1 VILLIVFKFFIM
13 VRISVLLLVFSFFGC
28 GSNSD
33 KSKGSEGE
41 DVTSVKLTDDEL
53 LSTVQKQTFK
63 YFWDYAEPNSGL
75 ARERYHPDG
84 VYPENDSNIVTTG
97 GSGFGLM
104 ALVSGM
110 SQGYITKEQG
120 VERLNKIADFLGK
133 ADRFHGAWS
142 HWIDGNTGKVKPF
155 GTKDNGGDLVETSF
169 LVAGM
174 ITVREYLKDGSE
186 NEKAV
191 AQKYDALWKGVNWQW
206 FTNNKNVLYWHW
218 SPTYDWQMNFP
229 LEGYNE
235 CLITYVLAASSPTH
249 SIDAKAY
256 HEGWARSGGIVSSN
270 TKYNLPLILKHNGA
284 EEFGGPLFWAH
295 YSYVGLDPNQL
306 TDKYANYWD
315 LNVNQTKINYQYCI
329 ENPKKGYGPDYWGLT
344 ASYSRN
350 PDGSI
355 GYNAHMPSNDQ
366 GVMSPTAAIS
376 SIVYTPKESIA
387 VIRNL
392 YDNHKKETWG
402 DAGFYD
408 ALSLQNNNWVA
419 KRYLAIDQG
428 PEVVMIENYR
438 TGLLWKLFMN
448 APEVKQGL
456 VKLGFKSGKYGI

>member
-1 VILLIVFKFFIM
+1 MI
-13 VRISVLLLVFSFFGC
+13 RISVLLMSFVFFGC
-28 GSNSD
+28 GSTANNS
-33 KSKGSEGE
+33 KESKT
-41 DVTSVKLTDDEL
+41 VTPAVVKLSDEEL
-53 LSTVQKQTFK
+53 MDVVQKQTFK

-84 VYPENDSNIVTTG
+84 VYPENDANVVTTG

-104 ALVSGM
+104 AIVSGM
-110 SQGYITKEQG
+110 SRGYITKKEG
-120 VERLNKIADFLGK
+120 VERLNKIADFLDK

-142 HWIDGNTGKVKPF
+142 HWIDGKTGKVKPF

-169 LVAGM
+169 LVSGI

-186 NEKAV
+186 AEKAV
-191 AQKYDALWKGVNWQW
+191 AKKYDALWKGVDWKW
-206 FTNNKNVLYWHW
+206 YTNNKNFLYWHW

-235 CLITYVLAASSPTH
+235 CLITYILAAASPTH
-249 SIDAKAY
+249 PITPKEY
-256 HEGWARSGGIVSSN
+256 HEGWARNGGIVTDK
-270 TKYNLPLILKHNGA
+270 TKYNIPLILKHNGA

-315 LNVNQTKINYQYCI
+315 LNVNHVKIDYEYCV
-329 ENPKKGYGPDYWGLT
+329 ENPKKFKGYGSDYWGLT

-350 PDGSI
+350 PDGTI
-355 GYNAHMPSNDQ
+355 GYNAHMPSNDV
-366 GVMSPTAAIS
+366 GVIAPTAAIS

-387 VIRNL
+387 VMRNL
-392 YDNHKKETWG
+392 YENHKKDTWG
-402 DAGFYD
+402 VAGFYD
-408 ALSLQNNNWVA
+408 ASSLQYGWTA
-419 KRYLAIDQG
+419 QRYLAIDQG
-428 PEVVMIENYR
+428 PEVVMLENYR
-438 TGLLWKLFMN
+438 SGLLWKLFMN

-456 VKLGFKSGKYGI
+456 IGLGFHSDKYGF

>member
-1 VILLIVFKFFIM
+1 MIRIALIL
-13 VRISVLLLVFSFFGC
+13 FSFTFFSC
-28 GSNSD
+28 SSYLDKQKESTTSSEEKLSD
-33 KSKGSEGE
+33 E
-41 DVTSVKLTDDEL
+41 EL

-84 VYPENDSNIVTTG
+84 NYPENDVNIVTTG

-104 ALVSGM
+104 AIVSGM
-110 SQGYITKEQG
+110 SQGYITKEEG
-120 VERLNKIADFLGK
+120 VERLNKIADFLAK
-133 ADRFHGAWS
+133 ADRFHGAWP

-174 ITVREYLKDGSE
+174 ITVREYLKNGSE
-186 NEKAV
+186 KEKAV
-191 AQKYDALWKGVNWQW
+191 AQKYDALWKGVEWNWY
-206 FTNNKNVLYWHW
+206 TNNKNVLYWHW

-229 LEGYNE
+229 LQGYNE
-235 CLITYVLAASSPTH
+235 CLITYVMAASSPTH
-249 SIDAKAY
+249 TIDPKVY
-256 HEGWARSGGIVSSN
+256 HEGWARSSGIISSN
-270 TKYNLPLILKHNGA
+270 TKYNIPLILKHNGA

-295 YSYVGLDPNQL
+295 YSYLGLDPNQL
-306 TDKYANYWD
+306 SDQYANYWD
-315 LNVNQTKINYQYCI
+315 LNVNHVKIDYEYCL
-329 ENPKKGYGPDYWGLT
+329 ENPKNFKGYGADYWGLT

-350 PDGSI
+350 SDGSI
-355 GYNAHMPSNDQ
+355 GYDAHMPGNDK
-366 GVMSPTAAIS
+366 GVISPTAAIS
-376 SIVYTPKESIA
+376 SIVYSPKEAMA

-392 YDNHKKETWG
+392 YENHEEETWG

-408 ALSLQNNNWVA
+408 AVSLQNNWTA

-456 VKLGFKSGKYGI
+456 IKLGFSSGKYGF

>member
-1 VILLIVFKFFIM
+1 MI
-13 VRISVLLLVFSFFGC
+13 RISVLFLAFTFFGC
-28 GSNSD
+28 GSNAQ
-33 KSKGSEGE
+33 KSKNNTGE
-41 DVTSVKLTDDEL
+41 NTSGIVLTDEQL
-53 LSTVQKQTFK
+53 LDVVQKQTFK

-75 ARERYHPDG
+75 GRERYHPDG
-84 VYPENDSNIVTTG
+84 NYPDKDPHIVTTG

-104 ALVSGM
+104 AIVSGM
-110 SQGYITKEQG
+110 SRGYVTKEEG
-120 VERLNKIADFLGK
+120 VKRLDKIADFLAK

-169 LVAGM
+169 LISGM
-174 ITVREYLKDGSE
+174 ITVREYLKNGSE
-186 NEKAV
+186 KEKAV
-191 AQKYDALWKGVNWQW
+191 AQKYDALWKGVEWQW
-206 FTNNKNVLYWHW
+206 YTNNKNVLYWHW
-218 SPTYDWQMNFP
+218 SPNYDWQMNFP

-235 CLITYVLAASSPTH
+235 CLITYILAASSPTH
-249 SIDAKAY
+249 GIDAKAY
-256 HEGWARSGGIVSSN
+256 HEGWARSGGIVSSK
-270 TKYNLPLILKHNGA
+270 TKYNIPLVLKHNGA

-315 LNVNQTKINYQYCI
+315 LNVNQVKIDYKYCV
-329 ENPKKGYGPDYWGLT
+329 ENPKKFKGYGKDYWGLT

-366 GVMSPTAAIS
+366 DVISPTAAIS
-376 SIVYTPKESIA
+376 SIVYTPKESMA
-387 VIRNL
+387 LIRNL
-392 YDNHKKETWG
+392 YENHKEQTWG
-402 DAGFYD
+402 EAGFYD
-408 ALSLQNNNWVA
+408 ALSLGNDNWVA

-428 PEVVMIENYR
+428 PEIVMIENYR

-456 VKLGFKSGKYGI
+456 TKLGFKSGKYGI

>member
-1 VILLIVFKFFIM
+1 M
-13 VRISVLLLVFSFFGC
+13 VRISVLLLVFSLFGC

-33 KSKGSEGE
+33 KSKENE
-41 DVTSVKLTDDEL
+41 KENAVAVKLTDEEL

-84 VYPENDSNIVTTG
+84 VYPENDANIVTTG

-191 AQKYDALWKGVNWQW
+191 AQKYDALWKGVDWQW
-206 FTNNKNVLYWHW
+206 YTNNKNVLYWHW
-218 SPTYDWQMNFP
+218 SPSYAWQMNFP

-256 HEGWARSGGIVSSN
+256 HEGWARSGGIVSSK
-270 TKYNLPLILKHNGA
+270 TKYNIPLVLKHNGA
-284 EEFGGPLFWAH
+284 EEYGGPLFWAH

-315 LNVNQTKINYQYCI
+315 LNVNHTKINYEYCV
-329 ENPKKGYGPDYWGLT
+329 ENPGKVKGYGPDYWGLT

-355 GYNAHMPSNDQ
+355 GYNAHFPTNDV
-366 GVMSPTAAIS
+366 GVISPTAAIS
-376 SIVYTPKESIA
+376 SIVYTPKESMA
-387 VIRNL
+387 LIRNL
-392 YDNHKKETWG
+392 YDNHKDLTWG
-402 DAGFYD
+402 EAGFYD
-408 ALSLQNNNWVA
+408 ALSLGNNNWVA

-456 VKLGFKSGKYGI
+456 VKLGFKSGKYGIQ

>member
-1 VILLIVFKFFIM
+1 M
-13 VRISVLLLVFSFFGC
+13 VRISVLLLVFTFFGC
-28 GSNSD
+28 GSNPD
-33 KSKGSEGE
+33 KSKEKEGE
-41 DVTSVKLTDDEL
+41 NAVAVKLTDEQL
-53 LSTVQKQTFK
+53 LATVQKQTFK

-75 ARERYHPDG
+75 GRERYHPDG
-84 VYPENDSNIVTTG
+84 VYPDNDANIVTTG

-104 ALVSGM
+104 AIVSGM
-110 SQGYITKEQG
+110 SQGYITKKEG

-191 AQKYDALWKGVNWQW
+191 AQKYDALWKGVEWKW
-206 FTNNKNVLYWHW
+206 YTNNKNVLYWHW

-235 CLITYVLAASSPTH
+235 CLITYVLGASSPTH
-249 SIDAKAY
+249 AIDAKAY
-256 HEGWARSGGIVSSN
+256 HEGWARSGGIVSSK
-270 TKYNLPLILKHNGA
+270 TKYNIPLILKHNGA
-284 EEFGGPLFWAH
+284 EEYGGPLFWAH

-315 LNVNQTKINYQYCI
+315 LNVNQTKINYEYCI
-329 ENPKKGYGPDYWGLT
+329 QNPKNGYSADYWGLS

-376 SIVYTPKESIA
+376 SIVYTPKESMA

-392 YDNHKKETWG
+392 YENHKKETWG
-402 DAGFYD
+402 EAGFYD

-456 VKLGFKSGKYGI
+456 VKLGFKSGKYGF

>member
-1 VILLIVFKFFIM
+1 M
-13 VRISVLLLVFSFFGC
+13 VRISVLLLAFTFFSC
-28 GSNSD
+28 GSIGE
-33 KSKGSEGE
+33 KSKEK
-41 DVTSVKLTDDEL
+41 VAKKTAAVKLTDDEL
-53 LSTVQKQTFK
+53 LATVQKQTFK

-84 VYPENDSNIVTTG
+84 VYPENDANIVTTG

-104 ALVSGM
+104 AIVSGI
-110 SQGYITKEQG
+110 SQGYITKKEG

-186 NEKAV
+186 KDKAV
-191 AQKYDALWKGVNWQW
+191 AQKYDALWKGVDWQW
-206 FTNNKNVLYWHW
+206 YTNNKNVLYWHW
-218 SPTYDWQMNFP
+218 SPNYDWQMNFP
-229 LEGYNE
+229 LKGYNE
-235 CLITYVLAASSPTH
+235 CLITYVLGASSPTH

-256 HEGWARSGGIVSSN
+256 HEGWARSGGIVTSK
-270 TKYNLPLILKHNGA
+270 TKYNIPLILKHNGA

-315 LNVNQTKINYQYCI
+315 LNVNQVKIDYEYCV
-329 ENPKKGYGPDYWGLT
+329 ENPKKFEGYGADYWGLT

-355 GYNAHMPSNDQ
+355 GYNAHFPTNDV
-366 GVMSPTAAIS
+366 GVISPTGAIS
-376 SIVYTPKESIA
+376 SIVYTPKESMA

-392 YDNHKKETWG
+392 YENHKDQTWG

-408 ALSLQNNNWVA
+408 ALSLGNNWVA

-456 VKLGFKSGKYGI
+456 VKLGFKSGKYGF

>member
-1 VILLIVFKFFIM
+1 MKMVRFSILLI
-13 VRISVLLLVFSFFGC
+13 SLTFFGC
-28 GSNSD
+28 STTNTDKQQKSETTSSETKLSD
-33 KSKGSEGE
+33 EQ
-41 DVTSVKLTDDEL
+41 L
-53 LSTVQKQTFK
+53 LAAVQKQTFK

-75 ARERYHPDG
+75 GRERYHPDG
-84 VYPENDSNIVTTG
+84 NYPENDANIVTTG

-104 ALVSGM
+104 AIVSGM
-110 SQGYITKEQG
+110 SQGYITKQQG

-186 NEKAV
+186 KEKAV
-191 AQKYDALWKGVNWQW
+191 AQKYDALWKGVDWQW
-206 FTNNKNVLYWHW
+206 YTNNKNVLYWHW

-235 CLITYVLAASSPTH
+235 CLITYIMAASSPTH
-249 SIDAKAY
+249 TIDPKVY
-256 HEGWARSGGIVSSN
+256 HEGWARSGGIVSSK
-270 TKYNLPLILKHNGA
+270 TKYNIPLVLKYNGA

-306 TDKYANYWD
+306 SDKYANYWD

-329 ENPKKGYGPDYWGLT
+329 ENPKKVKGYGPDYWGLT

-366 GVMSPTAAIS
+366 EVISPTAAIS
-376 SIVYTPKESIA
+376 SIVYTPKESMA

-402 DAGFYD
+402 NAGFYD
-408 ALSLQNNNWVA
+408 ALSLGNNNWVA
-419 KRYLAIDQG
+419 KQYLAIDQG
-428 PEVVMIENYR
+428 PEVVMLENYR

-456 VKLGFKSGKYGI
+456 TKLGFKSGKYGI

>member
-1 VILLIVFKFFIM
+1 M
-13 VRISVLLLVFSFFGC
+13 CRIPVLVLVFAFLSC
-28 GSNSD
+28 ASNPDVSKENGSQNTTAEKLSD
-33 KSKGSEGE
+33 EQLL
-41 DVTSVKLTDDEL
+41 DV
-53 LSTVQKQTFK
+53 VQKETFK

-84 VYPENDSNIVTTG
+84 IYPDNDKNIVTTG

-104 ALVSGM
+104 AIVSGM

-120 VERLNKIADFLGK
+120 AERLNKIADFLGK
-133 ADRFHGAWS
+133 ADRFHGAWP

-174 ITVREYLKDGSE
+174 ITVREYLKEGSE
-186 NEKAV
+186 QEKMI
-191 AQKYDALWKGVNWQW
+191 AQKYDALWKGVDWKW
-206 FTNNKNVLYWHW
+206 YTNNKNVLYWHW

-235 CLITYVLAASSPTH
+235 CLITYVMAASSPEH
-249 SIDAKAY
+249 SIDAQVY
-256 HEGWARSGGIVSSN
+256 HEGWARSGGIVSSK
-270 TKYNLPLILKHNGA
+270 TKYDIPLILKHNGA

-295 YSYVGLDPNQL
+295 YSYLGLDPNQL
-306 TDKYANYWD
+306 SDQYANYWD
-315 LNVNQTKINYQYCI
+315 LNVNQVKIDYQYCI
-329 ENPKKGYGPDYWGLT
+329 ENPKKYKGYGADYWGLT

-350 PDGSI
+350 PDGSV
-355 GYNAHMPSNDQ
+355 GYDAHMPSNDK
-366 GVMSPTAAIS
+366 GVISPTAAIS
-376 SIVYTPKESIA
+376 SIVYAPKEAMA

-392 YDNHKKETWG
+392 YENHKMETWG
-402 DAGFYD
+402 NAGFYD
-408 ALSLQNNNWVA
+408 AVSLQNNWAA

-456 VKLGFKSGKYGI
+456 TKLGFKSEKYKL

>member
-1 VILLIVFKFFIM
+1 M
-13 VRISVLLLVFSFFGC
+13 VRISVLLLAFTFFSC
-28 GSNSD
+28 GSIGE
-33 KSKGSEGE
+33 KSKEK
-41 DVTSVKLTDDEL
+41 VAKKTAAVKLTDDEL
-53 LSTVQKQTFK
+53 LATVQKQTFK

-84 VYPENDSNIVTTG
+84 VYPENDANIVTTG

-104 ALVSGM
+104 AIVSGI
-110 SQGYITKEQG
+110 SQGYITKKEG

-186 NEKAV
+186 KDKAV
-191 AQKYDALWKGVNWQW
+191 AQKYDALWKGVDWQW
-206 FTNNKNVLYWHW
+206 YTNNKNVLYWHW
-218 SPTYDWQMNFP
+218 SPNYDWQMNFP

-235 CLITYVLAASSPTH
+235 CLITYVLGASSPTH

-256 HEGWARSGGIVSSN
+256 HEGWARSGGIVTSK
-270 TKYNLPLILKHNGA
+270 TKYNIPLILKHNGA

-315 LNVNQTKINYQYCI
+315 LNVNQVKIDYEYCV
-329 ENPKKGYGPDYWGLT
+329 ENPKKFEGYGADYWGLT

-355 GYNAHMPSNDQ
+355 GYNAHFPTNDV
-366 GVMSPTAAIS
+366 GVISPTGAIS
-376 SIVYTPKESIA
+376 SIVYTPKESMA

-392 YDNHKKETWG
+392 YENHKDQTWG

-408 ALSLQNNNWVA
+408 ALSLGNNWVA

-456 VKLGFKSGKYGI
+456 VKLGFKSGKYGF

>member
-1 VILLIVFKFFIM
+1 M
-13 VRISVLLLVFSFFGC
+13 VRISVLLLVFSLFGC
-28 GSNSD
+28 GSNAD
-33 KSKGSEGE
+33 KSKENEGE
-41 DVTSVKLTDDEL
+41 NVTTVKLTDEEL
-53 LSTVQKQTFK
+53 LATVQKQTFK

-84 VYPENDSNIVTTG
+84 VYPENDANIVTTG

-186 NEKAV
+186 SEKAV
-191 AQKYDALWKGVNWQW
+191 AQKYDALWKGVDWQW
-206 FTNNKNVLYWHW
+206 YTNNKNVLYWHW
-218 SPTYDWQMNFP
+218 SPSYAWQMNFP

-256 HEGWARSGGIVSSN
+256 HEGWARSGGIVSSK
-270 TKYNLPLILKHNGA
+270 TKYNIPLILKHNGA
-284 EEFGGPLFWAH
+284 EEYGGPLFWAH

-315 LNVNQTKINYQYCI
+315 LNVNQTKINYEYCV
-329 ENPKKGYGPDYWGLT
+329 ENPKKFEGYGADYWGLT

-355 GYNAHMPSNDQ
+355 GYNAHFPTNDV
-366 GVMSPTAAIS
+366 GVISPTGAIS
-376 SIVYTPKESIA
+376 SIVYTPKESMA

-392 YDNHKKETWG
+392 YDNHKDQTWG
-402 DAGFYD
+402 EAGFYD
-408 ALSLQNNNWVA
+408 ALSLGNNWVA

-456 VKLGFKSGKYGI
+456 VKLGFKSGKYGIQ

>member
-1 VILLIVFKFFIM
+1 M
-13 VRISVLLLVFSFFGC
+13 VRISVLLLVFTFFGC
-28 GSNSD
+28 GSNAD
-33 KSKGSEGE
+33 KSKGEVAENIS
-41 DVTSVKLTDDEL
+41 DAKLTDEQL
-53 LSTVQKQTFK
+53 LATVQKQTFK

-75 ARERYHPDG
+75 GRERYHPDG
-84 VYPENDSNIVTTG
+84 VYPDNDANIVTTG

-104 ALVSGM
+104 AIVSGM
-110 SQGYITKEQG
+110 SQGYITKAQG

-191 AQKYDALWKGVNWQW
+191 AQKYDALWKGVEWKW
-206 FTNNKNVLYWHW
+206 YTNNKNVLYWHW

-235 CLITYVLAASSPTH
+235 CLITYVLGASSPTH
-249 SIDAKAY
+249 AIDAKAY
-256 HEGWARSGGIVSSN
+256 HEGWARSGGIVSSK
-270 TKYNLPLILKHNGA
+270 TKYNIPLILKHNGA

-315 LNVNQTKINYQYCI
+315 LNVNQTKINYEYCVQ
-329 ENPKKGYGPDYWGLT
+329 NPKKGYSADYWGLT

-376 SIVYTPKESIA
+376 SIVYTPKESMA

-392 YDNHKKETWG
+392 YENHKKETWG
-402 DAGFYD
+402 EAGFYD

-428 PEVVMIENYR
+428 PEVVMLENYR

-456 VKLGFKSGKYGI
+456 TKLGFHSGKYGI

>member
-1 VILLIVFKFFIM
+1 M
-13 VRISVLLLVFSFFGC
+13 VRISVLFLVFTFFGC
-28 GSNSD
+28 ASKD
-33 KSKGSEGE
+33 KLKENLQKNTSG
-41 DVTSVKLTDDEL
+41 VTALTDEQL
-53 LSTVQKQTFK
+53 LETVQKQTFK

-75 ARERYHPDG
+75 ARERFHPDG
-84 VYPENDSNIVTTG
+84 VYPENDAHIVTTG

-104 ALVSGM
+104 AIVSGI
-110 SQGYITKEQG
+110 SRGYVAKEEG
-120 VERLNKIADFLGK
+120 VKRLNKIADFLAK

-169 LVAGM
+169 LISGI
-174 ITVREYLKDGSE
+174 ITVREYLKTGNE
-186 NEKAV
+186 EEKAV
-191 AQKYDALWKGVNWQW
+191 AAKYDALWKGVDWQW
-206 FTNNKNVLYWHW
+206 YTNNKNFLYWHW
-218 SPTYDWQMNFP
+218 SPNYDWQMNFP

-235 CLITYVLAASSPTH
+235 CLITYILAAASPTH
-249 SIDAKAY
+249 TIDAKAY
-256 HEGWARSGGIVSSN
+256 HEGWARSGGIVTN
-270 TKYNLPLILKHNGA
+270 KTKYNIPLILKHNGA

-315 LNVNQTKINYQYCI
+315 LNVNQTKINYQYAV
-329 ENPKKGYGPDYWGLT
+329 ENPNKVKGYGPDYWGLT

-350 PDGSI
+350 PDGSV

-366 GVMSPTAAIS
+366 QVVSPTAAIS

-387 VIRNL
+387 FIRNL
-392 YDNHKKETWG
+392 YENHKNETWG
-402 DAGFYD
+402 EAGFYD
-408 ALSLQNNNWVA
+408 ALSLGNNNWVA

-456 VKLGFKSGKYGI
+456 TKLGFKSGKYGI

>member
-1 VILLIVFKFFIM
+1 MI
-13 VRISVLLLVFSFFGC
+13 RISVLLISFAFFGC
-28 GSNSD
+28 GSNAD
-33 KSKGSEGE
+33 KSKDSAT
-41 DVTSVKLTDDEL
+41 VTSEVVKLTDEEL
-53 LSTVQKQTFK
+53 VEVVQKQTFK

-84 VYPENDSNIVTTG
+84 VYPENDANVVTTG

-104 ALVSGM
+104 AIVSGM
-110 SQGYITKEQG
+110 SRGYITKKEG
-120 VERLNKIADFLGK
+120 VDRLNKIADFLDK

-169 LVAGM
+169 LVSGM
-174 ITVREYLKDGSE
+174 ITVREYLKNGSDT
-186 NEKAV
+186 EKAV
-191 AQKYDALWKGVNWQW
+191 AKKYDALWKGVDWKW
-206 FTNNKNVLYWHW
+206 YTNNKNVLYWHW

-235 CLITYVLAASSPTH
+235 CLITYILAAASPTH
-249 SIDAKAY
+249 PITPKEY
-256 HEGWARSGGIVSSN
+256 HEGWARNGGIVSTKS
-270 TKYNLPLILKHNGA
+270 KYNIPLVLKHNGA
-284 EEFGGPLFWAH
+284 EEYGGPLFWAH

-315 LNVNQTKINYQYCI
+315 LNVNHVKIDYEYCV
-329 ENPKKGYGPDYWGLT
+329 ENPKKYKGYGPDYWGLT

-350 PDGSI
+350 SDGTT
-355 GYNAHMPSNDQ
+355 GYNAHMPSNDV
-366 GVMSPTAAIS
+366 GVIAPTAAIS

-387 VIRNL
+387 VMRNL
-392 YDNHKKETWG
+392 YENHKKDAWG
-402 DAGFYD
+402 VAGFYD
-408 ALSLQNNNWVA
+408 ASSLQYGWTA
-419 KRYLAIDQG
+419 QRYLAIDQG

-438 TGLLWKLFMN
+438 TGLLWELFMN

-456 VKLGFKSGKYGI
+456 INLGFHSGKYGF

>member
-1 VILLIVFKFFIM
+1 MKMVRFSLILLSLTFFSCSTTN
-13 VRISVLLLVFSFFGC
+13 V
-28 GSNSD
+28 D
-33 KSKGSEGE
+33 KQKENASTE
-41 DVTSVKLTDDEL
+41 VKLSDEQL
-53 LSTVQKQTFK
+53 LATVQKQTFK

-84 VYPENDSNIVTTG
+84 NYPENDPHIVTTG

-104 ALVSGM
+104 AIVSGI
-110 SQGYITKEQG
+110 SQGYITKQQG

-186 NEKAV
+186 TEKAV
-191 AQKYDALWKGVNWQW
+191 AHKYDALWKGVEWQW
-206 FTNNKNVLYWHW
+206 YTNNKNVLYWHW
-218 SPTYDWQMNFP
+218 SPNYDWQMNFP

-235 CLITYVLAASSPTH
+235 CLITYVMAASSPTH
-249 SIDAKAY
+249 TIDPKVY
-256 HEGWARSGGIVSSN
+256 HEGWARSGGIVSSK
-270 TKYNLPLILKHNGA
+270 TKYNIPLILKHNGA

-306 TDKYANYWD
+306 TDKYANYWN
-315 LNVNQTKINYQYCI
+315 LNVNQTKINYEYCL
-329 ENPKKGYGPDYWGLT
+329 ENPQKVKGYGADYWGLT

-366 GVMSPTAAIS
+366 GVISPTAAIS
-376 SIVYTPKESIA
+376 SIVYTPKESMA

-392 YDNHKKETWG
+392 YENHKKETWG
-402 DAGFYD
+402 EAGFYD
-408 ALSLQNNNWVA
+408 ALSLGNNWVA

-428 PEVVMIENYR
+428 PEVVMLENYR

-456 VKLGFKSGKYGI
+456 IKLGFKSGKYGI

>member
-1 VILLIVFKFFIM
+1 MIRISLLLIAFT
-13 VRISVLLLVFSFFGC
+13 FFGC
-28 GSNSD
+28 GSNAD
-33 KSKGSEGE
+33 KGKE
-41 DVTSVKLTDDEL
+41 DVAENVSETKLTDEQL
-53 LSTVQKQTFK
+53 LDAVQKQTFK

-75 ARERYHPDG
+75 ARERFHPDG
-84 VYPENDSNIVTTG
+84 NYPENDANIVTTG

-104 ALVSGM
+104 AIVSGM
-110 SQGYITKEQG
+110 SRGYVTKEEG
-120 VERLNKIADFLGK
+120 VKRLDKIADFLAK

-169 LVAGM
+169 LISGM
-174 ITVREYLKDGSE
+174 ITVREYLKTGNE
-186 NEKAV
+186 KEKAV
-191 AQKYDALWKGVNWQW
+191 AQKYDALWKGVEWNWY
-206 FTNNKNVLYWHW
+206 TNNKNVLYWHW
-218 SPTYDWQMNFP
+218 SPTYAWQMNFA

-235 CLITYVLAASSPTH
+235 CLITYVMAASSPTH

-256 HEGWARSGGIVSSN
+256 HEGWARNGGIVSSN

-315 LNVNQTKINYQYCI
+315 LNVNQTKINYQYCV
-329 ENPKKGYGPDYWGLT
+329 ENPKNGYSADYWGLT

-366 GVMSPTAAIS
+366 GVVSPTAAIS
-376 SIVYTPKESIA
+376 SIVYTPKESMA
-387 VIRNL
+387 LIRNL

-402 DAGFYD
+402 EAGFYD
-408 ALSLQNNNWVA
+408 ALSLQNKWVA

-448 APEVKQGL
+448 APEVKEGL
-456 VKLGFKSGKYGI
+456 KKLGFKSGKYGI

>member
-1 VILLIVFKFFIM
+1 MIRF
-13 VRISVLLLVFSFFGC
+13 SLLVLSFAFLSC
-28 GSNSD
+28 GSKEQNQKEEEIKPSVEKLSD
-33 KSKGSEGE
+33 EQLL
-41 DVTSVKLTDDEL
+41 DV
-53 LSTVQKQTFK
+53 VQKQTFK

-75 ARERYHPDG
+75 ARERFHPDG
-84 VYPENDSNIVTTG
+84 NYPENDSNIVTTG

-104 ALVSGM
+104 ALVAGIDR
-110 SQGYITKEQG
+110 GYVTKEEG
-120 VERLNKIADFLGK
+120 VKRLDKIADFLAK

-169 LVAGM
+169 LVSGF
-174 ITVREYLKDGSE
+174 ITVREYLKTGNE
-186 NEKAV
+186 KEKAV
-191 AQKYDALWKGVNWQW
+191 AAKYDALWKGVDWQW

-218 SPTYDWQMNFP
+218 SPNYDWQMNFP
-229 LEGYNE
+229 LQGYNE
-235 CLITYVLAASSPTH
+235 CLITYIMAASSPTH
-249 SIDAKAY
+249 TIDAKVY
-256 HEGWARSGGIVSSN
+256 HEGWARSGGIVSSK

-306 TDKYANYWD
+306 SDKYANYWD
-315 LNVNQTKINYQYCI
+315 LNVYQTKINYEFCVQ
-329 ENPKKGYGPDYWGLT
+329 NPNKVKGYGSDYWGLT

-366 GVMSPTAAIS
+366 GVISPTAAIS
-376 SIVYTPKESIA
+376 SIVYTPKESMA
-387 VIRNL
+387 LIRNL
-392 YDNHKKETWG
+392 YDNHKAETWG
-402 DAGFYD
+402 EAGFYD
-408 ALSLQNNNWVA
+408 ALSLGNNWVA

-438 TGLLWKLFMN
+438 SGLLWKLFMN

-456 VKLGFKSGKYGI
+456 TKLGFKSGKYGI

>member
-1 VILLIVFKFFIM
+1 MLRFSFILLSFAFFSCGANPEVQKENNKPSVAKLSDEQLLDIV
-13 VRISVLLLVFSFFGC
+13 
-28 GSNSD
+28 
-33 KSKGSEGE
+33 E
-41 DVTSVKLTDDEL
+41 
-53 LSTVQKQTFK
+53 KQTFK

-75 ARERYHPDG
+75 ARERFHPDG
-84 VYPENDSNIVTTG
+84 IYPDNDKNIVTTG

-104 ALVSGM
+104 AIVSGM
-110 SQGYITKEQG
+110 SRGYVTKEEG
-120 VERLNKIADFLGK
+120 VKRLDKIADFLAK

-155 GTKDNGGDLVETSF
+155 GIKDNGGDLVETSF
-169 LVAGM
+169 LISGM
-174 ITVREYLKDGSE
+174 ITVREYLKTGSE

-191 AQKYDALWKGVNWQW
+191 AQKYDALWKGVEWQW

-235 CLITYVLAASSPTH
+235 CLITYIMAASSPTH
-249 SIDAKAY
+249 SIDPKVY
-256 HEGWARSGGIVSSN
+256 HEGWARSGGIVSAKR
-270 TKYNLPLILKHNGA
+270 KYNIPLILKHNGA

-306 TDKYANYWD
+306 SDKYANYWD
-315 LNVNQTKINYQYCI
+315 LNVNQVKIDYQYCV
-329 ENPKKGYGPDYWGLT
+329 ENPKKFGSYGADYWGLT

-350 PDGSI
+350 PDGSV
-355 GYNAHMPSNDQ
+355 GYDAHMPSNDR
-366 GVMSPTAAIS
+366 GVISPTAAIS
-376 SIVYTPKESIA
+376 SIVYTPKEAMA

-392 YDNHKKETWG
+392 YENHNMETWG
-402 DAGFYD
+402 SAGFYD
-408 ALSLQNNNWVA
+408 AVDLQNNWAA

-438 TGLLWKLFMN
+438 SGLLWKLFMN

-456 VKLGFKSGKYGI
+456 VKLGFKSGKYGF

>member
-1 VILLIVFKFFIM
+1 M
-13 VRISVLLLVFSFFGC
+13 VRISVLLLVFSLFGC

-33 KSKGSEGE
+33 KSKENE
-41 DVTSVKLTDDEL
+41 KENAVAVKLTDEEL

-84 VYPENDSNIVTTG
+84 VYPENDANIVTTG

-191 AQKYDALWKGVNWQW
+191 AQKYDALWKGVDWQW
-206 FTNNKNVLYWHW
+206 YTNNKNVLYWHW
-218 SPTYDWQMNFP
+218 SPSYAWQMNFP

-256 HEGWARSGGIVSSN
+256 HEGWARSGGIVSSK

-284 EEFGGPLFWAH
+284 EEYGGPLFWAH

-315 LNVNQTKINYQYCI
+315 LNVNQVKIDYEYCV
-329 ENPKKGYGPDYWGLT
+329 ENPKKFEGYGADYWGLT

-355 GYNAHMPSNDQ
+355 GYNAHFPTNDV
-366 GVMSPTAAIS
+366 GVISPTGAIS
-376 SIVYTPKESIA
+376 SIVYTPKESMA

-392 YDNHKKETWG
+392 YDNHKDQTWG
-402 DAGFYD
+402 EAGFYD
-408 ALSLQNNNWVA
+408 ALSLGNNWVA

-448 APEVKQGL
+448 TPEVKQGL
-456 VKLGFKSGKYGI
+456 VKLGFKSGKYGIQ